1 MNTMCVMLYFAS
13 LLDIVCAGSA
23 SNVYLMSFLP
33 NYQARNLRSIMIVSS
48 YDTNITDVTK
58 TTKRAY
64 PITAGS
70 LKELTKPSTIQPT
83 AICTDTNVDL
93 ITIGINKE
101 AGSVDAFLSFKLSNV
116 LYARAFIIITPG
128 AETSTSTAN
137 NFIITAFYNNTAVE
151 VISSLRVRYA
161 ISGSWSSKSNTL
173 YTLNSFDYLSITAKV
188 DLTGTEIRTNKP
200 ASVFSGHHCPNIP
213 VGVRACDHVVEQIP
227 PVSRWGRQ
235 LVVTAFQRNVPG
247 DIVKIVASENNTK
260 IRVKCLNDSVPEV
273 LVQKVLNGSEHFNFQ
288 LPSNGT
294 CIINSSHPILAVQF
308 STGSALSPNSLGD
321 PSMTIIPN
329 MDMYFKSGRARFI
342 SPISSTVL
350 SDRYM
355 HFVNIYIYYPSG
367 VNITTPTIDGVSLS
381 NNENFQQIII
391 GQPFLPEG
399 VHGTFH
405 IFKGT
410 VDEGLHVIETNGH
423 VAAIVYGYRTWE
435 MYSYTVNY

>member
-1 MNTMCVMLYFAS
+1 M
-13 LLDIVCAGSA
+13 
-23 SNVYLMSFLP
+23 
-33 NYQARNLRSIMIVSS
+33 VSS

-58 TTKRAY
+58 TTKKTY

-70 LKELTKPSTIQPT
+70 LKELTKLSKIQPT

-101 AGSVDAFLSFKLSNV
+101 TASIDAFLSFKLSNV
-116 LYARAFIIITPG
+116 LEASTFIIITPESDPSL
-128 AETSTSTAN
+128 ATAN
-137 NFIITAFYNNTAVE
+137 NFIIAAFYNDIEVE
-151 VISSLRVRYA
+151 VISNLQVRYD
-161 ISGSWSSKSNTL
+161 ISGSWSSKNNTK

-188 DLTGTEIRTNKP
+188 DLTGIEIRTNKP
-200 ASVFSGHHCPNIP
+200 ASVFSGHHCSNIP
-213 VGVRACDHVVEQIP
+213 IGVRACDHVVEQIP

-247 DIVKIVASENNTK
+247 DIVKIVVSENNTE
-260 IRVKCLNDSVPEV
+260 ITVKCPNGNVPEV
-273 LVQKVLNGSEHFNFQ
+273 LVLKVLNGNEHFSFQ
-288 LPSNGT
+288 LPSNRT

-308 STGSALSPNSLGD
+308 STGGSLTPTFSGD

-329 MDMYFKSGRARFI
+329 MDMYFKSGKARFI
-342 SPISSTVL
+342 SPILGKDL
-350 SDRYM
+350 SDPYM
-355 HFVNIYIYYPSG
+355 HFVNIYIYYPPG
-367 VNITTPTIDGVSLS
+367 VNITTPTIDGVSLP
-381 NNENFQQIII
+381 NDKNFQKIII

-399 VHGTFH
+399 VSGTFH

-410 VDEGLHVIETNGH
+410 VAEGLHVIETNGH

>member
-1 MNTMCVMLYFAS
+1 M
-13 LLDIVCAGSA
+13 
-23 SNVYLMSFLP
+23 
-33 NYQARNLRSIMIVSS
+33 VSS

-58 TTKRAY
+58 TTNNVY
-64 PITAGS
+64 PITTGS
-70 LKELTKPSTIQPT
+70 LKEMTKPSAIQPT

-101 AGSVDAFLSFKLSNV
+101 TWSIDAFLSFKLSNV
-116 LYARAFIIITPG
+116 LKASTFIIITPEAG
-128 AETSTSTAN
+128 TSTNTAN
-137 NFIITAFYNNTAVE
+137 NFIITAFYNNTEVE
-151 VISSLRVRYA
+151 VISNLQVRYD
-161 ISGSWSSKSNTL
+161 ISGSWSSKNNTK

-200 ASVFSGHHCPNIP
+200 ASVFSGHHCSNIP
-213 VGVRACDHVVEQIP
+213 IGVHACDHVVEQIP

-247 DIVKIVASENNTK
+247 DIVKIVVSENNTE
-260 IRVKCLNDSVPEV
+260 ITVKCLNGSVPEV
-273 LVQKVLNGSEHFNFQ
+273 VAQKVLNGSEHLSFH
-288 LPSNGT
+288 LPTNET

-308 STGSALSPNSLGD
+308 STGSSLSPTSLGD

-350 SDRYM
+350 SDPYM
-355 HFVNIYIYYPSG
+355 HFVNIYVYYPPG
-367 VNITTPTIDGVSLS
+367 VNITTPTIDGVSLP

-399 VHGTFH
+399 VNGTFH

-410 VDEGLHVIETNGH
+410 VAGGLHVIETNGH
-423 VAAIVYGYRTWE
+423 VAAIVYGYHTWQ

>member
-1 MNTMCVMLYFAS
+1 MLYFFIIIVS
-13 LLDIVCAGSA
+13 LLIYIVCAGSE
-23 SNVYLMSFLP
+23 SNVYLITFLP
-33 NYQARNLRSIMIVSS
+33 NYRAEYLRSIMMVS
-48 YDTNITDVTK
+48 THNANITDVTK
-58 TTKRAY
+58 TTTKAH

-70 LKELTKPSTIQPT
+70 LKELTTPSTIQPT

-101 AGSVDAFLSFKLSNV
+101 TGSIDAFLTFKLSNV
-116 LYARAFIIITPG
+116 LKANTFIIITPE
-128 AETSTSTAN
+128 AETSISTAN
-137 NFIITAFYNNTAVE
+137 NFIITAFYNNTDVE
-151 VISSLRVRYA
+151 IISHLRVRYA
-161 ISGSWSSKSNTL
+161 ISGSWSSKTDTT

-200 ASVFSGHHCPNIP
+200 VSVFSGHHCPNIP
-213 VGVRACDHVVEQIP
+213 IGVRACDHAVEQIP

-247 DIVKIVASENNTK
+247 DIVKIVASENNTE
-260 IRVKCLNDSVPEV
+260 ITVNCLNDSVPEV
-273 LVQKVLNGSEHFNFQ
+273 LLQKVLNGNEHLSFQ
-288 LPSNGT
+288 LPSNVT
-294 CIINSSHPILAVQF
+294 CLINSSHPILAVQF
-308 STGSALSPNSLGD
+308 STGSSLSPTSLGD
-321 PSMTIIPN
+321 PSMTIVPN

-342 SPISSTVL
+342 SPISSTTL
-350 SDRYM
+350 SDRYI
-355 HFVNIYIYYPSG
+355 HFVNIYIYYPPG
-367 VNITTPTIDGVSLS
+367 VNITTPTIDGVSLP

-399 VHGTFH
+399 VNGTFH

-410 VDEGLHVIETNGH
+410 VAGGLHVIETNGH